1 MGRNSKPHVRTEN
14 YAMRSSNALEDIHY
28 THKQNVSHRNPPYNC
43 FLNMAIVTNS
53 HRGPL
58 WGVLFIIII
67 ITLFPIRSSHTA
79 KICAKGNSDSTAS
92 TSSCLS
98 HDLNNGQSSLQE
110 YKYFSCLHLFI
121 YVQKIGAPPPAHPF
135 PQPFLGLIPK
145 GYIHVGITISSLR
158 MEGVEIHM
166 SIPPNLLQA
175 TDSPPPRPHP
185 HNFFKKISH

>member
-1 MGRNSKPHVRTEN
+1 
-14 YAMRSSNALEDIHY
+14 
-28 THKQNVSHRNPPYNC
+28 
-43 FLNMAIVTNS
+43 MAIVTNS

-110 YKYFSCLHLFI
+110 YKYLSCLHLFI
-121 YVQKIGAPPPAHPF
+121 YVQKIGAPPPRPPLSPAF
-135 PQPFLGLIPK
+135 PRSNTK
-145 GYIHVGITISSLR
+145 RIHSRGHHNIL
-158 MEGVEIHM
+158 
-166 SIPPNLLQA
+166 A
-175 TDSPPPRPHP
+175 TDGRGRD
-185 HNFFKKISH
+185 SHEYPT